1 MDFDTNTTLIGYGT
15 SNRELE
21 KYLISIGIS
30 PSVRTNQGGTEPFLT
45 NEKIA
50 FRSPGVRPDKIKGS
64 AKITSEIAL
73 ATELTCGYKIGV
85 TGSDGKTTT
94 STLIHKMLVADG
106 KSARLCGNIGTPA
119 ILGAADTKKDSY
131 TVFEMSSFQL
141 FDMKPT
147 LDCAVITGISE
158 NHLDWHTDI
167 GEYISAK
174 ENILAN
180 AARSVLQ
187 YDKVLLEMSARHT
200 SEYSFFALSDF
211 EAPNGA
217 HKSHIKDGFILFDGM
232 RVLEIDKIKL
242 KGKFNLLNIQCALC
256 ALYGTVDLDAVRE
269 VAYTFSGVEGRMS
282 VIDTLG
288 GVTII
293 DSSID
298 STPSRTAATLS
309 ALDKSRCVVV
319 LGGYD
324 KGLSYEILSDALKGV
339 KSAVI
344 CGSNSQKIYEAVR
357 GVVRAHITN
366 NFECAVREACDACE
380 SGDILLLSP
389 ASASFDMFENYRQRA
404 SEFAR
409 IVRGYKWKS

>member
-1 MDFDTNTTLIGYGT
+1 
-15 SNRELE
+15 
-21 KYLISIGIS
+21 
-30 PSVRTNQGGTEPFLT
+30 
-45 NEKIA
+45 
-50 FRSPGVRPDKIKGS
+50 
-64 AKITSEIAL
+64 
-73 ATELTCGYKIGV
+73 
-85 TGSDGKTTT
+85 
-94 STLIHKMLVADG
+94 MLLADG

-119 ILGAADTKKDSY
+119 IVGATETKEDTY

-141 FDMKPT
+141 FDMRPT

-167 GEYISAK
+167 GEYIGAK

-180 AARSVLQ
+180 ASRSVLL
-187 YDKVLLEMSARHT
+187 YDKTLLEMSARHK

-211 EAPNGA
+211 EAPRGA
-217 HKSHIKDGFILFDGM
+217 HKSCIKDGFVLFDGM

-256 ALYGTVDLDAVRE
+256 ALYGTVDLDAVSE

-282 VIDTLG
+282 VIGTFG
-288 GVTII
+288 GVTVI

-309 ALDKSRCVVV
+309 ALDKSRCVVL

-324 KGLSYEILSDALKGV
+324 KGLSYEALSDAVRGVKGV
-339 KSAVI
+339 VI
-344 CGSNSQKIYEAVR
+344 CGANSQKIYEAVR

-366 NFECAVREACDACE
+366 NFECAVSEACDACE